1 MTTRIDRWLWAVR
14 LAKTRSAA
22 TALCRGGHVRLNG
35 APVKPS
41 AAVRVGDVVEA
52 RIAGRDRVVDVVE
65 VIEFRVGAPRA
76 AECLVDRSPEPPP
89 PVVQGRR
96 DPGSG
101 KPTKR
106 ERRELD
112 RLRGRRR

>member
-14 LAKTRSAA
+14 LAKTRTAA
-22 TALCRGGHVRLNG
+22 TALCRGGHVRING
-35 APVKPS
+35 AAAKPS
-41 AAVRVGDVVEA
+41 APVRAGDVVEA

-65 VIEFRVGAPRA
+65 VIDTRVGAPRA
-76 AECLVDRSPEPPP
+76 SACLVDRSPEPEP
-89 PVVQGRR
+89 RR
-96 DPGSG
+96 AC